1 MWGRS
6 LVQQQTLLTYRG
18 RVTGEVEGPLT
29 ERQLEILAFVRSGLN
44 DKEIAERA
52 GISIRMVRKHLQAIC
67 AKLRCNTRAHA
78 VAIALRRGLIAPL
91 EM

>member
-1 MWGRS
+1 MLRREATRTRS
-6 LVQQQTLLTYRG
+6 
-18 RVTGEVEGPLT
+18 RVTEEVEGLLT
-29 ERQLEILAFVRSGLN
+29 DRQLEILTFVRSGLN

-52 GISIRMVRKHLQAIC
+52 GISIRMVRKHLQHIC

-78 VAIALRRGLIAPL
+78 IAIALRRGLIAPL